1 MDDGHL
7 DDLADR
13 VIAVMHTQGIN
24 PEPQRLL
31 DLAYRILRD
40 VIDLPAMHDATRIP
54 FVVEAV
60 DRAAALT
67 DVALFLTPR
76 DHLHARQQL
85 SGLID
90 KCLFV
95 VSSFEKEGIEL

>member
-13 VIAVMHTQGIN
+13 VIAAMHARGMN

-31 DLAYRILRD
+31 DIAYRILRD
-40 VIDLPAMHDATRIP
+40 VIALPTMCDDARIP
-54 FVVEAV
+54 LVVEALE
-60 DRAAALT
+60 RAAALA
-67 DVALFLTPR
+67 DVAMFLTPR

-85 SGLID
+85 SGLVDI
-90 KCLFV
+90 CLFV
-95 VSSFEKEGIEL
+95 VSQFEKEKV